1 MKKIRTLS
9 KRFALS
15 DDERKYN
22 MLQYRIPGIALI
34 ALLSAALCMPAAVPA
49 QENAPRP
56 RAVVENAVHDW
67 GAVYAGEKIIY
78 SFVIANPGD
87 APLKIGSVRT
97 G

>member
-1 MKKIRTLS
+1 
-9 KRFALS
+9 
-15 DDERKYN
+15 
-22 MLQYRIPGIALI
+22 MLQYRILQAALI

-49 QENAPRP
+49 RDNAPRS

-67 GAVYAGEKIIY
+67 GAVYAGEKITH

-87 APLKIGSVRT
+87 APLEIGSVRT